1 MEPSG
6 GGNGGH
12 VGNIVT
18 DIEPSGGGGG
28 GDLEPSDVDG
38 GRVYPSG
45 SKGVGDVNSE
55 GGWVSPGVVVGF
67 DSFVG

>member
-1 MEPSG
+1 MEPSV

-12 VGNIVT
+12 VGN
-18 DIEPSGGGGG
+18 IEPSGGGGG
-28 GDLEPSDVDG
+28 GDTEPSDVDG

-45 SKGVGDVNSE
+45 SNGVGDVNSE